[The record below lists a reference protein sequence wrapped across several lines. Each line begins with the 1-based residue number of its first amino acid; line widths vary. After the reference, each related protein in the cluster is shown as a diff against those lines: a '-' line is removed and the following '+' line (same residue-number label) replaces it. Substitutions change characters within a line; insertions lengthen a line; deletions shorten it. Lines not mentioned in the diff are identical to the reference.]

1 MAGVTG
7 MISKQDFLVL
17 MVEAGNAYS
26 IKVEKGQM
34 SAYYDMLSQYPAD
47 ALRQAFRDHIRSSEW
62 FPKVSQVIAL
72 IEGSAK
78 QRSVDSWG
86 RVLKEIRQTG
96 SYGEPRVSPQI
107 AEAIAKIGGWK
118 HICSLTHRDLEF
130 KAKDFAEVIESPA
143 NGIEYKPSMQRLN

>member
-1 MAGVTG
+1 

-26 IKVEKGQM
+26 TKVEKGQM

-62 FPKVSQVIAL
+62 FPRVSQVIAL

-118 HICSLTHRDLEF
+118 HICSLTHREL
-130 KAKDFAEVIESPA
+130 
-143 NGIEYKPSMQRLN
+143 

>member
-1 MAGVTG
+1 

-26 IKVEKGQM
+26 TKVEKGQM

-118 HICSLTHRDLEF
+118 HICSLTHRELEF
-130 KAKDFAEVIESPA
+130 KSKDFAEVIESPA
-143 NGIEYKPSMQRLN
+143 SGIEYKPTMQMLN

>member
-1 MAGVTG
+1 MAGVAVMMT
-7 MISKQDFLVL
+7 KQDFLVL

-26 IKVEKGQM
+26 TKVEKGQM

-62 FPKVSQVIAL
+62 FPKVSQIIAL

-78 QRSVDSWG
+78 QKSADSWG

-96 SYGEPRVSPQI
+96 SYGEPRVSPEI

-118 HICSLTHRDLEF
+118 HVCSLTHRELEF
-130 KAKDFAEVIESPA
+130 KSKDFAEVITSPA
-143 NGIEYKPSMQRLN
+143 NGIEYKPTTQRLN